1 MTKKEGRQNKKRS
14 QDEKE
19 FYSIRSLVEEIT
31 GVSDEY
37 RDTSYSD
44 EDEDFPEF
52 KDFDSAYKAVQRIV
66 NVMQSQEGVESG
78 KLKIHK
84 DNKDGF
90 VKATKAFFED
100 PEYKELL
107 AKMRKG
113 IPFSFE
119 EVEQML
125 DFYLECITEG
135 LPDDEKNR
143 IINAFKMTYDDEY
156 FDKAEKIRDIFFAD
170 MDLVKEIKNV
180 EMKLDFMNTYES
192 VVLDALK
199 EWREKIEHV
208 LIIQKAYANVFEK
221 NPHLR
226 INDPID
232 ETNITP
238 ELLTKVSIETM
249 KLKRR
254 K

>member
-1 MTKKEGRQNKKRS
+1 MTKKEGRHNKKRS

-19 FYSIRSLVEEIT
+19 FYTVRSLVEEIT
-31 GVSDEY
+31 GVPDKY
-37 RDTSYSD
+37 NDTSSEN
-44 EDEDFPEF
+44 EDDDPPEVR
-52 KDFDSAYKAVQRIV
+52 DFDSDYKAIQRIV
-66 NVMQSQEGVESG
+66 KVMQSQEGVESG
-78 KLKIHK
+78 KLLIHK

-90 VKATKAFFED
+90 VKATKAFLKD
-100 PEYKELL
+100 PEYKDLL

-135 LPDDEKNR
+135 LADDEKNR
-143 IINAFKMTYDDEY
+143 IINAFKMTYDEEY
-156 FDKAEKIRDIFFAD
+156 FDKAENIRDIFFAD

-180 EMKLDFMNTYES
+180 EMKLDFMNIYENA
-192 VVLDALK
+192 VLDVFK
-199 EWREKIEHV
+199 EWREKIEDI
-208 LIIQKAYANVFEK
+208 LIIQKAYENIFEK

-226 INDPID
+226 TSDPID

-238 ELLTKVSIETM
+238 ELRMKVSIETM
-249 KLKRR
+249 KLRRR